1 MSSGAQSLPMKLES
15 VFGPIQEG
23 WAGPAIGTVEP
34 GVQVVSFAGTRS
46 TPPVLATLGL
56 SDHILT
62 SRQSQRGIRIEL
74 VCVEVGDV
82 AHLVPLMMMVS
93 QRIVQSH
100 DAVLRGDWF
109 NISGLS
115 SDWSGFYMTLPI
127 FIDEVDHAVQAGNE
141 IVNLVW
147 TIPIKQA
154 EAHFID
160 RSGWQAWEDVLEE
173 NLDKLSDP
181 RRASFIG
188 ADAAF

>member
-1 MSSGAQSLPMKLES
+1 MSSGGQSLPMKLES

-23 WAGPAIGTVEP
+23 WAAPAIGTVEP
-34 GVQVVSFAGTRS
+34 GVQVVSFAGTRL

-74 VCVEVGDV
+74 VCVEGGDV
-82 AHLVPLMMMVS
+82 AHLAPLMMMMS
-93 QRIVQSH
+93 QRIAQSH
-100 DAVLRGDWF
+100 HAVLRGDWLD
-109 NISGLS
+109 ISGLS

-147 TIPIKQA
+147 AIPIKQA

-160 RSGWQAWEDVLEE
+160 QSGWQAWEDVLEE
-173 NLDKLSDP
+173 NVDKLSDP

>member
-1 MSSGAQSLPMKLES
+1 MPSGGQSLPMKLQS

-23 WAGPAIGTVEP
+23 WAVPAIGTVEP
-34 GVQVVSFAGTRS
+34 GVQVVSFAGTRL
-46 TPPVLATLGL
+46 TPAVLATLGL

-74 VCVEVGDV
+74 VCVEGGDV

-93 QRIVQSH
+93 QRIVQAH
-100 DAVLRGDWF
+100 DAVLRGDWLS
-109 NISGLS
+109 ISGLS

-127 FIDEVDHAVQAGNE
+127 FIDEVDHAVQADNE

-147 TIPIKQA
+147 AIPIKQA

-160 RSGWQAWEDVLEE
+160 QSGWQAWEGVLEE
-173 NLDKLSDP
+173 NFDKLSDP